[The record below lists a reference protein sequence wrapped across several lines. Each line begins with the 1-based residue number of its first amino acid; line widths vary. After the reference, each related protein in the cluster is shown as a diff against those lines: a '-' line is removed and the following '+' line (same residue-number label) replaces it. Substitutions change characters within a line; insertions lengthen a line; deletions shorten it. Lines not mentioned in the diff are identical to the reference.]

1 MENKRYKPKLDKLY
15 FWITVPTAV
24 LMLALTALQLFLEPG
39 GSWVA
44 TVLLLLCDL
53 LVFWFLLSPLCGYVE
68 LKGGGVFIKYGFI
81 LKKEIPYEKIR
92 GLTFGRGII
101 SESMMSLKNAMD
113 HVNIK
118 YNTFDITVISV
129 VDNEGLVEEINKRRG
144 HPDAR

>member
-1 MENKRYKPKLDKLY
+1 MKNKRYKPKFDKLY

-24 LMLALTALQLFLEPG
+24 LMLALTALPLVLEPDD
-39 GSWVA
+39 SWVA
-44 TVLLLLCDL
+44 WVLILLCDL
-53 LVFWFLLSPLCGYVE
+53 FVFWFLLSPLFGYVE
-68 LKGGGVFIKYGFI
+68 LKDGGVFIKYGFI

-118 YNTFDITVISV
+118 YNTFDITVVSV
-129 VDNEGLVEEINKRRG
+129 VDNEGLVEEINKRRALL
-144 HPDAR
+144 DVR